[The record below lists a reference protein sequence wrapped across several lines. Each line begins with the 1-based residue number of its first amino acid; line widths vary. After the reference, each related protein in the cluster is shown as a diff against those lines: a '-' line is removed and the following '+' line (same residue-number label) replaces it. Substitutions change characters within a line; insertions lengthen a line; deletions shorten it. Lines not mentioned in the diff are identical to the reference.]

1 MSIQDRLKTIRKELG
16 LNQTEFAKRLSLK
29 QSTIS
34 AMERN
39 ETAITDRTIKNICYE
54 FNVSEH
60 WLRTGEGEI
69 FGQLTRNQEISRE
82 VTRVLKDEPESFRS
96 RFIAALCR
104 LDESDWQVLGKIA
117 LEMAYPDEQ
126 PEQRM
131 LHIAARGGGD
141 IYVPETPEES
151 ESRKAETLRDLEEM
165 KDFTFP
171 DDE

>member
-1 MSIQDRLKTIRKELG
+1 MNKRIKMVRKSKGLTLEKFGERIGITASACSTIENGKNNASDQTIR
-16 LNQTEFAKRLSLK
+16 S
-29 QSTIS
+29 
-34 AMERN
+34 
-39 ETAITDRTIKNICYE
+39 ICRE

-60 WLRTGEGEI
+60 WLRTGEGEM
-69 FGQLTRNQEISRE
+69 FEQLTRNQKIAQE
-82 VTRVLKDEPESFRS
+82 VNRVLRAKPESFRS

-104 LDESDWQVLGKIA
+104 LDESDWEVLEKIA

-141 IYVPETPEES
+141 IYGPETPEES

>member
-1 MSIQDRLKTIRKELG
+1 MTSNERLKEIRKEVG
-16 LNQTEFAKRLSLK
+16 LNQTEFAERIGMK
-29 QSTIS
+29 QSNLS
-34 AMERN
+34 AIELN
-39 ETAITDRTIKNICYE
+39 KKPVLDRTIKLICSE

-60 WLRTGEGEI
+60 WLRTGEGEM
-69 FGQLTRNQEISRE
+69 FEQLTRNQKIAQE
-82 VTRVLKDEPESFRS
+82 VNRVLRAKPESFRS

-104 LDESDWQVLGKIA
+104 LDESDWEVLEKIA